1 MWEIDPAQKRR
12 KILDSV
18 ELRVRNLLPN
28 GNFEE
33 DDLSRYELR
42 TMASS
47 APSTPRRRFSSREY
61 IDINDELTTG
71 VRNSSSTSPP
81 RRSRLNSK
89 EIPRTYSG
97 LYGVGAPPIPEIG
110 NDDFN
115 SSGGDDVSSPPRVKS
130 SVHHTNHTHHHH
142 THQNQSNL
150 LPFELTRNR
159 NTDWIAAGGPA
170 LLVTYISIILI
181 FLLTFLAYIPEP
193 KLAWAMTNV
202 AHALVSMV
210 YLHWIKG
217 NPADY
222 MDGTQGEM
230 NGMTTWEQI
239 VSKPQT
245 ILLNPRQRKRSLRS
259 RVTLAI
265 KKLRSR
271 DVLCVVPTLLAH
283 ASCHIAKYRFEYVVI
298 NVGVWFIVMLPKM
311 PMMNGVRLLGIN
323 RTAGIDD
330 GTDSSCQ
337 DDDEEEEDDD
347 DVTEKDLLLLEED
360 DSKECDDEPKK
371 NR

>member
-1 MWEIDPAQKRR
+1 
-12 KILDSV
+12 
-18 ELRVRNLLPN
+18 
-28 GNFEE
+28 
-33 DDLSRYELR
+33 
-42 TMASS
+42 
-47 APSTPRRRFSSREY
+47 
-61 IDINDELTTG
+61 
-71 VRNSSSTSPP
+71 
-81 RRSRLNSK
+81 
-89 EIPRTYSG
+89 
-97 LYGVGAPPIPEIG
+97 
-110 NDDFN
+110 
-115 SSGGDDVSSPPRVKS
+115 
-130 SVHHTNHTHHHH
+130 
-142 THQNQSNL
+142 
-150 LPFELTRNR
+150 
-159 NTDWIAAGGPA
+159 
-170 LLVTYISIILI
+170 
-181 FLLTFLAYIPEP
+181 
-193 KLAWAMTNV
+193 
-202 AHALVSMV
+202 
-210 YLHWIKG
+210 
-217 NPADY
+217 

-245 ILLNPRQRKRSLRS
+245 ILLNPRQRKCSLRS

-271 DVLCVVPTLLAH
+271 DVLCVVPTLLAYG
-283 ASCHIAKYRFEYVVI
+283 SCHIAKYQFEYVVI

-347 DVTEKDLLLLEED
+347 DDVTEEDLLLLEED

>member
-1 MWEIDPAQKRR
+1 
-12 KILDSV
+12 
-18 ELRVRNLLPN
+18 
-28 GNFEE
+28 
-33 DDLSRYELR
+33 
-42 TMASS
+42 
-47 APSTPRRRFSSREY
+47 
-61 IDINDELTTG
+61 
-71 VRNSSSTSPP
+71 
-81 RRSRLNSK
+81 
-89 EIPRTYSG
+89 
-97 LYGVGAPPIPEIG
+97 
-110 NDDFN
+110 
-115 SSGGDDVSSPPRVKS
+115 
-130 SVHHTNHTHHHH
+130 
-142 THQNQSNL
+142 
-150 LPFELTRNR
+150 
-159 NTDWIAAGGPA
+159 
-170 LLVTYISIILI
+170 
-181 FLLTFLAYIPEP
+181 
-193 KLAWAMTNV
+193 MTNV

-239 VSKPQT
+239 VSKPRT
-245 ILLNPRQRKRSLRS
+245 ILHPKQRKRSFQS

-283 ASCHIAKYRFEYVVI
+283 ASCHIAKYQFEYVVI
-298 NVGVWFIVMLPKM
+298 NVGVWFIVMIPKM